1 VPSGLELRVFLAGRV
16 AIEADDVLIGEERF
30 PGRQGRLL
38 FACLVAEQGRPVPR
52 DELADALWEEAP
64 PATWEKALTVLVSKL
79 RALLAECGLDGATVL
94 TSAFGCYRLNLPEG
108 AWVDVTAA
116 AEALREA
123 EAALATDDLEQT
135 KAAATRAASLARRPF
150 LPGEEG
156 AWVDGK
162 RRELTDILRRA
173 VTCLAEACLRS
184 GDEAEA
190 AKWAEETIALDPYRE
205 TGYRRLMVAHAAAGN
220 RAEALRVYERC
231 RVLLATE
238 LGAYPSPE
246 TESIYRE
253 LLEAPSSEPRA
264 AAPPGTPLTQE
275 AELDSPG
282 QLADPLGRARRRS
295 RVLIAIGAV
304 LLLSVTSAVAAIEL
318 TGGDGPGLE
327 IGANALGLIDA
338 DGEAIAAE
346 IPVDTAP
353 TSVAR
358 GEGAIWVT
366 NGNDG
371 TVSRID
377 PVTRSV
383 RQTLRV
389 GSSPSG
395 IAVGAGAVWVANH
408 GDGTVSRIDPETNTV
423 VDTIAVGNNP
433 TAVAF
438 GERSV
443 WVTNSADRTLSRID
457 PANGRVV
464 RTIKTDAVG
473 RGIAV
478 GGGSVWITDESSR
491 SVVRL
496 NPETNAVAETISV
509 GNGPTGIAFGQ
520 RAVWVANSLD
530 STVSRIDPES
540 VAVTATL
547 AVGGGPGAVAV
558 GRGAVWVSVEFGQR
572 LVQIDPNPA
581 DPKVAGD
588 VAIGNRPKG
597 VVASDDGVWVAVQE
611 AGQGHRGGRLIAL
624 TSPLQSIDPQS
635 VESYFSGTKGSLV
648 YDGLTGFRRVGGGEG
663 TQLVPNLATSLPDA
677 REGGRSY
684 TFRLRP
690 GIRYSDGRRVR
701 PEDFRRALER
711 AYELGGS
718 VVDQGTAVTAVRG
731 GESCSKGR
739 RCNLSRGVLT
749 TGDTVTFRLSR
760 PEPFFLSDLSFLYP
774 IPAGTPSRDVGT
786 KPVPGTGPY
795 AIESYVP
802 RRQVK
807 LVRNPHFRVWS
818 ETARPDAYPDEIAF
832 RIEDDVAQAV
842 TAVAQG
848 KADVLLDFIPADR
861 IEQLSVRHAGQLH
874 VEPER
879 TMFALFLDTTQPPF
893 SDVRV
898 RRALN
903 YAVDRRRL
911 VELGGG
917 PALRQPTCQVIPP
930 TVPGYVRY
938 CPYTLDPRSTG
949 EWTAPDVGK
958 AQQLIAASGTRGQ
971 KVTVW
976 TWPLM
981 GKEGRYVVSLLRR
994 LGYRAQLQELKN
1006 WDVYSRTILD
1016 PKTRAQSGFIG
1027 WFGTQYGSEQIGT
1040 LRCGFS
1046 FNPARFCDSGIDRRA
1061 ARALSLFATDPEA
1074 AARTWGQL
1082 DRELVDRAPWVP
1094 LFNPRFPGLASKR
1107 VGNWQWHP
1115 YLDVL
1120 LDQLWVN

>member
-1 VPSGLELRVFLAGRV
+1 MPSGSELKVFLAGRV
-16 AIEADDVLIGEERF
+16 AVEADGVLLGEERF

-52 DELADALWEEAP
+52 DELAEALWEEAP

-79 RALLAECGLDGATVL
+79 RALLAECGLDGASVL
-94 TSAFGCYRLNLPEG
+94 TSAFGCYRLNLPET
-108 AWVDVTAA
+108 AWVDVIAA
-116 AEALREA
+116 AEGLREA

-135 KAAATRAASLARRPF
+135 KAAAMRAASLARPPF
-150 LPGEEG
+150 MPGEEG

-162 RRELTDILRRA
+162 RRELTDVLRRA
-173 VTCLAEACLRS
+173 LSCLAEACLRS
-184 GDEAEA
+184 GDDAEA

-220 RAEALRVYERC
+220 RAEALRVYEQC

-253 LLEAPSSEPRA
+253 LLEAPASKPPA
-264 AAPPGTPLTQE
+264 AAPGAPLTQE
-275 AELDSPG
+275 AELDP
-282 QLADPLGRARRRS
+282 AARVAAPLGRARRRS

-304 LLLSVTSAVAAIEL
+304 LLLSVMSAVAAIEL

-366 NGNDG
+366 NANDG

-383 RQTLRV
+383 RQTVRV
-389 GSSPSG
+389 GSGPSG

-438 GERSV
+438 GEGSV

-530 STVSRIDPES
+530 GTVSRIDPES

-558 GRGAVWVSVEFGQR
+558 GRGAVWVSAEFGQR
-572 LVQIDPNPA
+572 LVRIDPDA
-581 DPKVAGD
+581 VDPKVVGD
-588 VAIGNRPKG
+588 VAIRNRPKG

-611 AGQGHRGGRLIAL
+611 SGRGHRGGRLIVLLDGPA
-624 TSPLQSIDPQS
+624 TSIDPQL
-635 VESYFSGTKGSLV
+635 VESFFSGPQGSLV
-648 YDGLTGFRRVGGGEG
+648 YDGLTGFRRAGGSEG
-663 TQLVPNLATSLPDA
+663 TQLVPNLATSIPDA
-677 REGGRSY
+677 RDGGRSY
-684 TFRLRP
+684 TLRLRP

-711 AYELGGS
+711 EYELGGYL
-718 VVDQGTAVTAVRG
+718 VDQGVTAVTAVLG
-731 GESCSKGR
+731 GESCLKGR
-739 RCNLSRGVLT
+739 RCDLSKGVVT
-749 TGDTVTFRLSR
+749 NGDTVTFRLSKR
-760 PEPFFLSDLSFLYP
+760 APLFLFDLPLLYP

-802 RRQVK
+802 GRQVK
-807 LVRNPHFRVWS
+807 LVRNPRFRVWS
-818 ETARPDAYPDEIAF
+818 EAARPDAYPDEIVLSG
-832 RIEDDVAQAV
+832 EGGAQAV

-848 KADVLLDFIPADR
+848 EADVLLRTRPGGPDRAGAGSAPAPAACRAAAGGDVPLPRHQAAAVHGRPGPPGPELCGRPAAACRARRRAGVPPAD
-861 IEQLSVRHAGQLH
+861 LPG
-874 VEPER
+874 
-879 TMFALFLDTTQPPF
+879 D
-893 SDVRV
+893 
-898 RRALN
+898 
-903 YAVDRRRL
+903 
-911 VELGGG
+911 
-917 PALRQPTCQVIPP
+917 PADC
-930 TVPGYVRY
+930 PGIRPLLPVHGR
-938 CPYTLDPRSTG
+938 P
-949 EWTAPDVGK
+949 
-958 AQQLIAASGTRGQ
+958 AAHG
-971 KVTVW
+971 
-976 TWPLM
+976 
-981 GKEGRYVVSLLRR
+981 
-994 LGYRAQLQELKN
+994 
-1006 WDVYSRTILD
+1006 
-1016 PKTRAQSGFIG
+1016 
-1027 WFGTQYGSEQIGT
+1027 
-1040 LRCGFS
+1040 
-1046 FNPARFCDSGIDRRA
+1046 
-1061 ARALSLFATDPEA
+1061 
-1074 AARTWGQL
+1074 
-1082 DRELVDRAPWVP
+1082 
-1094 LFNPRFPGLASKR
+1094 
-1107 VGNWQWHP
+1107 
-1115 YLDVL
+1115 
-1120 LDQLWVN
+1120 

>member
-1 VPSGLELRVFLAGRV
+1 MPSTSELKVFLAGRV
-16 AIEADDVLIGEERF
+16 AIEADGVLIGEGRF

-38 FACLVAEQGRPVPR
+38 FACLVSEQGRPVPR
-52 DELADALWEEAP
+52 DELAEALWEEAP

-79 RALLAECGLDGATVL
+79 RALLAECGLDGTTVL
-94 TSAFGCYRLNLPEG
+94 TSAFGCYRLTLPEW
-108 AWVDVTAA
+108 AWVDVIAA
-116 AEALREA
+116 AEDVREA

-135 KAAATRAASLARRPF
+135 KAAATRAASLARPPF
-150 LPGEEG
+150 MPGEEG

-173 VTCLAEACLRS
+173 LSCLAEACLRS

-190 AKWAEETIALDPYRE
+190 ARWAEETIALEPYRE
-205 TGYRRLMVAHAAAGN
+205 TGYRRLMEAHAAAGN

-231 RVLLATE
+231 RQLLAEE

-253 LLEAPSSEPRA
+253 LLEAPPAEPRA
-264 AAPPGTPLTQE
+264 AG
-275 AELDSPG
+275 AETSLSQAARVDPSS
-282 QLADPLGRARRRS
+282 QAAAPLGRARRRS
-295 RVLIAIGAV
+295 RVLIAIGAAV
-304 LLLSVTSAVAAIEL
+304 LLSATIAVAAIEL
-318 TGGDGPGLE
+318 TGGDGQGLG
-327 IGANALGLIDA
+327 IGANALGLIDT

-346 IPVDTAP
+346 IPVDAAP

-366 NGNDG
+366 NSNNG

-377 PVTRSV
+377 PVERNV
-383 RQTLRV
+383 RQTIIV
-389 GSSPSG
+389 GSNPSG

-408 GDGTVSRIDPETNTV
+408 GDGTVSRIDPETNTAV
-423 VDTIAVGNNP
+423 GEPIAVGNDP

-438 GERSV
+438 GEGSV

-457 PANGRVV
+457 PASNRVV
-464 RTIKTDAVG
+464 RTITTDAVG

-491 SVVRL
+491 SVVRVD
-496 NPETNAVAETISV
+496 PKTNAVAETISV
-509 GNGPTGIAFGQ
+509 GNGPTGIAFGE
-520 RAVWVANSLD
+520 RAAWVANSLD
-530 STVSRIDPES
+530 GTVSRIDPES
-540 VAVTATL
+540 AAVTATL

-558 GRGAVWVSVEFGQR
+558 GRGAVWVSAEFGQR
-572 LVQIDPNPA
+572 LVQIDTDPA
-581 DPKVAGD
+581 DPKVVGD

-597 VVASDDGVWVAVQE
+597 VITSDDGVWVAVQE

-624 TSPLQSIDPQS
+624 TKPFQSIDPQS
-635 VESYFSGTKGSLV
+635 VESYFTGPQGSLV
-648 YDGLTGFRRVGGGEG
+648 YDGLTGFRRAGGGEG
-663 TQLVPNLATSLPDA
+663 TQLVPNLAASMADA
-677 REGGRSY
+677 RNGGRSY

-711 AYELGGS
+711 AYELGGWI
-718 VVDQGTAVTAVRG
+718 VDQGTAVTAVIG
-731 GESCSKGR
+731 GDLCSKGR

-749 TGDTVTFRLSR
+749 TGDTVTFRLSK
-760 PEPFFLSDLSFLYP
+760 PAPFFLSDLSFLYP
-774 IPAGTPSRDVGT
+774 IPAGTPSQDVGT
-786 KPVPGTGPY
+786 KPVPGTGSY

-802 RRQVK
+802 GRQVK

-818 ETARPDAYPDEIAF
+818 ETARPDAYPDEIVF

-879 TMFALFLDTTQPPF
+879 TMFALFLDTKQSPF

-917 PALRQPTCQVIPP
+917 PALRQPTCQVISP

-949 EWTAPDVGK
+949 EWTAPDVRK

-981 GKEGRYVVSLLRR
+981 GEEGRYVVSLLRR
-994 LGYRAQLQELKN
+994 LGYRAQLQELKT

-1016 PKTRAQSGFIG
+1016 PKTRPQGGFIG
-1027 WFGTQYGSEQIGT
+1027 WFGIQYASQQINT
-1040 LRCGFS
+1040 LRCGYS
-1046 FNPARFCDSGIDRRA
+1046 FNLAHFCDRGVDRRA
-1061 ARALSLFATDPEA
+1061 ARALSLFATDPESA
-1074 AARTWGQL
+1074 ASAWAQL
-1082 DRELVDRAPWVP
+1082 DRELVDQAPWVP
-1094 LFNPRFPGLASKR
+1094 LFNPRFPWLASKR
-1107 VGNWQWHP
+1107 VGNWQYHP
-1115 YLDVL
+1115 YSGVL